1 MLEAFFGSPEIM
13 NALVTLVALA
23 ITSLVSILS
32 IKVNSYIDTI
42 KNERVKSI
50 TANAYDHL
58 SKVVEDAVGY
68 TKQTLVDDIKAYGK
82 LDGDLALKAVDRAR
96 RYTLEHA
103 SKAMLEVLREEFGD
117 LDDLIIGLIEAKVA
131 KLKK

>member
-1 MLEAFFGSPEIM
+1 MLETFLNSPEIM
-13 NALVTLVALA
+13 NALITLVALA
-23 ITSLVSILS
+23 VTSLVSILS

-58 SKVVEDAVGY
+58 SKVVEDAVLY

-82 LDGDLALKAVDRAR
+82 LDGSLALKAVDQAR

-103 SKAMLEVLREEFGD
+103 SKAMLEVLNEEFGD
-117 LDDLIIGLIEAKVA
+117 LDDLIIGLIEAKVG

>member
-1 MLEAFFGSPEIM
+1 MLETFFSSPEIM
-13 NALVTLVALA
+13 NALITLVALA

-58 SKVVEDAVGY
+58 SKVVEDAVNY

-82 LDGDLALKAVDRAR
+82 LDGSLALKAVDRAR

-103 SKAMLEVLREEFGD
+103 SNAMLDVLREEFGD